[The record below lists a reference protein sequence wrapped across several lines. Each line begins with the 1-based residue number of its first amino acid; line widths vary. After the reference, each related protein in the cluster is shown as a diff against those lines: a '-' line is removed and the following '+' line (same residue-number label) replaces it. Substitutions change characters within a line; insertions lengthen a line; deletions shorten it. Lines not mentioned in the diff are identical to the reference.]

1 MAETNEQG
9 QLNRRDFLAATTAGA
24 AVALSAGLL
33 AAAEAEKGAA
43 PAKGGRKIDLAVNLE
58 FVRHADKSFEYGA
71 KKAAE
76 LGYKYIEPC
85 FLMGTCLLSAAGY
98 CHVQSFDLDPQ
109 YFKDF
114 CGGLGLK
121 LSGLSSHSDLLDT
134 RVGVEYA
141 RKGIQYARALA
152 DRGLFDT
159 PPVVQICETMRQPKW
174 MTPDDAFAIMKMN
187 LRPILE
193 CCQDNGIYLGIEP
206 HGPYTA
212 KKASMLRILDLH
224 DSPWL
229 RVNFDTGNS
238 FLAGE
243 DPYAFLEAVKAKVVH
258 VHGKDIAV
266 KQAEAERGKV
276 TGTAVGCACGDGV
289 IDWKKVIAI
298 LRSAGYQGILSVE
311 CGTEE
316 QAERSLKHLR
326 PLLA

>member
-1 MAETNEQG
+1 MAEQNDQG
-9 QLNRRDFLAATTAGA
+9 NLDRRDFLTTAA
-24 AVALSAGLL
+24 AVAALSGGLL
-33 AAAEAEKGAA
+33 AAAEADKDAA
-43 PAKGGRKIDLAVNLE
+43 PAKADRKIDLSVNME

-76 LGYKYIEPC
+76 LGYRYIEPC
-85 FLMGTCLLSAAGY
+85 FLMGTCLLSTAGY
-98 CHVQSFDLDPQ
+98 CHVQSFDLDPN
-109 YFKDF
+109 YFKDL
-114 CGGLGLK
+114 CDGLK
-121 LSGLSSHSDLLDT
+121 LKISGLSSHSDLLDT

-141 RKGIQYARALA
+141 RTGILYARALA
-152 DRGLFDT
+152 NLGLFDT
-159 PPVVQICETMRQPKW
+159 PPVVMICETMHPPKW
-174 MTPDDAFAIMKMN
+174 MKPDDAYAIMKMN
-187 LRPILE
+187 LRPMLE
-193 CCQDNGIYLGIEP
+193 CCADNGVYLGIEP

-212 KKASMLRILDLH
+212 KKASLLRILELH

-238 FLAGE
+238 FLSGE
-243 DPYAFLEAVKAKVVH
+243 DPYAFLEAVKSKVVH

-298 LRSAGYQGILSVE
+298 LRSVNYQGILSVE

-316 QAERSLKHLR
+316 QADRSLKHLR